1 AGDPGGGDARH
12 RACAV
17 DRLRPAVRAAQPAG
31 ARRRDL
37 EQPGQP
43 RTASRRCGH
52 PRHPGAASA
61 GIDDGAPGAGLRRRA
76 LSRGGQ
82 LVMDEYAAGLPLR
95 MVTPR
100 LVKEIRGQFALDWH
114 GEHGAS
120 HWARVYAHGQAV
132 GAAVGADLRV
142 CELFAFLHDAR
153 RLNENH
159 DPEHGPR
166 AADYAAWLRG
176 KGYFELEDAAFALLR
191 EAGAGH
197 SNGRLEA

>member
-1 AGDPGGGDARH
+1 
-12 RACAV
+12 
-17 DRLRPAVRAAQPAG
+17 
-31 ARRRDL
+31 
-37 EQPGQP
+37 
-43 RTASRRCGH
+43 
-52 PRHPGAASA
+52 
-61 GIDDGAPGAGLRRRA
+61 
-76 LSRGGQ
+76 
-82 LVMDEYAAGLPLR
+82 MDNYAAGLPLR

-100 LVKEIRGQFALDWH
+100 LVKKIRGQFALDWH

-142 CELFAFLHDAR
+142 CELFAFVHDAR

-166 AADYAAWLRG
+166 AADYAGWLRR

-191 EAGAGH
+191 EACAGH
-197 SNGRLEA
+197 SDGHLEADPTVQACWDSDRLDLGRVGITPMANRLCTAAARDPARISAAVAWSEQWVARRYPAPGT